1 MRIFRRILT
10 QKVSGGITWYLILRC
25 LSIIPQSK
33 YGSFHVQVII
43 VPDSWVPS
51 NTNGFLWITGGSV
64 TDGKPQVTDED
75 IEVSSALATGTGC
88 ITGMYMLVFRIGVR

>member
-1 MRIFRRILT
+1 M
-10 QKVSGGITWYLILRC
+10 V
-25 LSIIPQSK
+25 
-33 YGSFHVQVII
+33 I

-75 IEVSSALATGTGC
+75 IEVSAALATGTGC
-88 ITGMYMLVFRIGVR
+88 ITGMFVIAFRIRVGSMYIHGLNYVDRGSLPGPQ

>member
-1 MRIFRRILT
+1 MALLGISLQLRSWELSVAEFRYFL
-10 QKVSGGITWYLILRC
+10 
-25 LSIIPQSK
+25 
-33 YGSFHVQVII
+33 FQVVI

-75 IEVSSALATGTGC
+75 IEVSAALATGTGC
-88 ITGMYMLVFRIGVR
+88 ITGTYALVLREISFLHKYLLFHIR